1 MRDIYESLNKEKDG
15 ATFFTC
21 ITMHWDKAVNLMTN
35 VVSRINKMSEIY
47 DVTSS
52 TATCTILFLMPNA
65 LYFQITSINVLT

>member
-15 ATFFTC
+15 ATVFTC

-65 LYFQITSINVLT
+65 FIFRLRQ